1 MFAAGSKNQ
10 NLLAPLRQQFRQ
22 QLLTSGAR
30 LSPPSVVSR
39 DPDNL
44 DRYLQ
49 KATASLMSW
58 SSSAVVTTAWPVAFS
73 HQIRPAKTKSP
84 GEWPGLSI
92 RNRCGN
98 TTTHAESLK
107 KPNLTIRVRSFKVN
121 GKAKVASRQDGKRKP
136 APKAVDKGLSLGQTV
151 VTRRGDNFRPWSVR
165 NIGYIDKT
173 PSGDFVLCHAKV
185 VPHGGRCI

>member
-1 MFAAGSKNQ
+1 MASPEPSHILWELAFNPKPKFIRPLACACVDLRSGASAGLTRHHPLEGAMFAAGSKNQ

-58 SSSAVVTTAWPVAFS
+58 SSSAVVTTARPVAFS

-98 TTTHAESLK
+98 TTTHAEASK
-107 KPNLTIRVRSFKVN
+107 NLISPSEC
-121 GKAKVASRQDGKRKP
+121 GASR
-136 APKAVDKGLSLGQTV
+136 
-151 VTRRGDNFRPWSVR
+151 
-165 NIGYIDKT
+165 
-173 PSGDFVLCHAKV
+173 
-185 VPHGGRCI
+185 